1 MASYA
6 PPWFEFLKEK
16 EVYSKQMAMTEAEG
30 APCGSYSVN
39 SSVGGEGGEEGSGE
53 EGVVLFFGKKGSGE
67 EGVCRLE
74 SSLTFE

>member
-39 SSVGGEGGEEGSGE
+39 SSVGGEEGE
-53 EGVVLFFGKKGSGE
+53 EGVWGGGSCFVFWE
-67 EGVCRLE
+67 EGVWGGG
-74 SSLTFE
+74 SL